1 MSFRFFKRINLIG
14 GLGVN
19 LSKSGPSLSVRTPL
33 GTIGQKG
40 ISIRTGIP
48 GLTLRVCNLRD
59 RLALSERK
67 QAILLISEELENVS
81 GISDEFCN
89 NHTHFK
95 RWNGISLEYPSEN
108 YDLAFSELSALLQ
121 QGREIQQYLQALISL
136 SSEHRTG
143 LTGELRKSLSQ
154 LNELQDELEA
164 LLNRFIAFKE
174 EEERKAP
181 RPVATPSVIS
191 CESHDDTDKEHT
203 IRFACRECEQHLE
216 LNSSARGQSFNCP
229 SCGCELTVPSE

>member
-19 LSKSGPSLSVRTPL
+19 VSKSGPSLSVRTPL

-59 RLALSERK
+59 RLAVSERK
-67 QAILLISEELENVS
+67 RAILLISEELDKVTEI
-81 GISDEFCN
+81 GEEYGN
-89 NHTHFK
+89 NHAHFK
-95 RWNGISLEYPSEN
+95 RWNGINLEYPSGN
-108 YDLAFSELSALLQ
+108 YDLALKELSSLLE
-121 QGREIQQYLQALISL
+121 QGREIQQYFQALISL

-143 LTGELRKSLSQ
+143 LTEQLRKPLSE
-154 LNELQDELEA
+154 LNKLQDELET

-181 RPVATPSVIS
+181 RPVATQSVTS
-191 CESHDDTDKEHT
+191 CESPDDTDKEHT
-203 IRFACRECEQHLE
+203 VRFACHQCQQHLE
-216 LNSSARGQSFNCP
+216 LNSSASGQSFNCP